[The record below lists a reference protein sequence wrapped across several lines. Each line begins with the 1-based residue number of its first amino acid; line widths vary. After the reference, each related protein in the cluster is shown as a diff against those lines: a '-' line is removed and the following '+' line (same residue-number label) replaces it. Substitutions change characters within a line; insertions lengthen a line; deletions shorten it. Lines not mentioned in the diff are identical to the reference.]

1 MNDSDSFD
9 LKDRLK
15 VLPIWPVIGV
25 SNPCIAACKSLVP
38 SDYELLLPW
47 MSGHGQFLRSE
58 IANSYFATLESLG
71 VQKIADINLVE
82 THILQ
87 HLPRSIGIHE
97 EKDYASLIAALSRV
111 CEANHPR
118 NFSKRTRNK
127 EERKR
132 FIYRLRDSNLAPD
145 GNGLLHPANALFDHT
160 DSVFLAAFREEA
172 ATRFLMKAVRHH
184 KRLWLDIGLKQKED
198 TYFKTSHYVLC
209 LKTMRKRLEAWNA
222 LPLDTQLASDARA
235 VLEPLTSTI
244 YNPYFDF
251 SGNEWL
257 AIQKE
262 AIFPTLA
269 ALNGQPNY
277 RRDSMA
283 NLAASRPLLPLK
295 DLVMLRYT
303 PICWSQ
309 IPFPLV
315 EPSQATFSKITSQG
329 RPPASMVW
337 NHLENLMQLAQRLT
351 EDAIPSFLF
360 DLTSTYDYLQEYLT
374 ESCNAFVHVTSM
386 LWLNLAITDNALV
399 SLDDLRSSWFKIE
412 HLVLSSPCDTPP
424 LMSVQPRL
432 MRYERLLKALGCRTI
447 VYPTIARPKTSK
459 GESLSALMT
468 RMRHEGRMLDITL
481 SAEGKDVQVH
491 KNILTAASDYF
502 AVHTSGRWAE
512 QERIELKEISFHTL
526 SRVVDFIYADVF
538 DWTPMRATDEDIL
551 DVKADKLDNL
561 LDLLTAADRF
571 LLLSLRAQV
580 EDEILSA
587 GRILIRIDNVLDIR
601 IRADGANARHLEKL
615 CTEFYEQN
623 KVPVDLIYEG
633 REI

>member
-1 MNDSDSFD
+1 MNDSDPFA

-15 VLPIWPVIGV
+15 ILPIWPTIGV
-25 SNPCIAACKSLVP
+25 SNPCIAAYTALVP

-47 MSGHGQFLRSE
+47 MSGHGQFLQSR
-58 IANSYFATLESLG
+58 IASSYFATLESLG
-71 VQKIADINLVE
+71 VQKVADINLME
-82 THILQ
+82 THLLQ
-87 HLPRSIGIHE
+87 HLPRSVDIH
-97 EKDYASLIAALSRV
+97 EKDYALFIAAVSRA

-132 FIYRLRDSNLAPD
+132 FIDRLRDSNLAPD
-145 GNGLLHPANALFDHT
+145 GNGVLHPANALFDHT

-172 ATRFLMKAVRHH
+172 ATRFLMKAVRQH
-184 KRLWLDIGLKQKED
+184 KRFWLDIGIKQRED
-198 TYFKTSHYVLC
+198 TYFKTSHYILC

-222 LPLDTQLASDARA
+222 IPLDTQLASDARA

-244 YNPYFDF
+244 YDPCFDF
-251 SGNEWL
+251 SGYEL
-257 AIQKE
+257 LIIQIE

-269 ALNGQPNY
+269 ALNSQPSY

-295 DLVMLRYT
+295 DLVMPQYT
-303 PICWSQ
+303 AICWSQ

-315 EPSQATFSKITSQG
+315 EPSQATFSKITSHG

-351 EDAIPSFLF
+351 EDAIPSFLL
-360 DLTSTYDYLQEYLT
+360 DLTSTYDYLQENLP

-386 LWLNLAITDNALV
+386 LWLNLAITDNTSV

-432 MRYERLLKALGCRTI
+432 MRHERLLKALGCRTI
-447 VYPTIARPKTSK
+447 VYPTIARPKTSID
-459 GESLSALMT
+459 ESLSALMT
-468 RMRHEGRMLDITL
+468 RMRHEGKMLDITL
-481 SAEGKDVQVH
+481 SAEGKDVQAH
-491 KNILTAASDYF
+491 KIILAAASDYF
-502 AVHTSGRWAE
+502 AVHISGRWAE
-512 QERIELKEISFHTL
+512 QDRIELEDIWFHTL

-538 DWTPMRATDEDIL
+538 DWTPMRATDEDVL
-551 DVKADKLDNL
+551 DVKANKLDNL

-571 LLLSLRAQV
+571 LIPSLRAQA
-580 EDEILSA
+580 EDEILCA
-587 GRILIRIDNVLDIR
+587 GRILIRIDNVLHIR
-601 IRADGANARHLEKL
+601 TRAAEANAHHLEKL
-615 CTEFYEQN
+615 CTKFYEQN
-623 KVPVDLIYEG
+623 KVPVDLIYKE